1 MWSIIIYFLILFILS
16 SWFVIIHLSFAKRNR
31 KNNFNLL
38 KFSFNEWSEIQL
50 FVMQLSYRSV
60 SPHRLTTFG
69 VEWYYSS
76 YQILDSMFMIPSP
89 IEIDS
94 LTPDRYYH
102 RPPGQQWWS
111 VDPDH
116 RGTLNTRQRGT
127 RSSFSGGVGLRQA
140 SANDL
145 PETAQES
152 RW

>member
-1 MWSIIIYFLILFILS
+1 MWSIIIYFLILSSLIRFNSSYSPLPKEIEKRIILILIFS
-16 SWFVIIHLSFAKRNR
+16 HLTSD
-31 KNNFNLL
+31 L
-38 KFSFNEWSEIQL
+38 KCNYHTDQID
-50 FVMQLSYRSV
+50 
-60 SPHRLTTFG
+60 RLTTFG
-69 VEWYYSS
+69 VERYYSS

-89 IEIDS
+89 IEMDS
-94 LTPDRYYH
+94 LTPDRYH